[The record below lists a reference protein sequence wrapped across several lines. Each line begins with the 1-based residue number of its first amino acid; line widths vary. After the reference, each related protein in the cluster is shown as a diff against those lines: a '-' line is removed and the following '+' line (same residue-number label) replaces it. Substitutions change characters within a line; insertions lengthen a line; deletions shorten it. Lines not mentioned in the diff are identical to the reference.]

1 MTGRIEE
8 QAYLKAAIADPLQAG
23 VLVAGGAGVGKTR
36 LLREVT
42 EGQTDNCIEFV
53 TATESARP
61 LPFGAFAHLLPEDLG
76 SIDRV
81 DLLAV
86 IGRHLVRRAEGKPLI
101 LAVDDMHL
109 LDAFSAALVHHIAI
123 ASLAKVLLTL
133 RSGEPAPDALT
144 ALHRDGIVS
153 RLELQPISRLEFDAL
168 VEDAL
173 EGTTEAFTLDRIW
186 AVTQGNV
193 LFARELISDA
203 LGAGTLVVDRGM
215 WCWTG
220 GLGVAPRLRE
230 TMAARLESLSPTE
243 RRCLEILA
251 VGEPLSLASMERL
264 APGVLVPDLE
274 RRSLLTIE
282 RADERTF
289 VRLAHPILSE
299 TLRVG
304 LPVSLRRQINH
315 DLAEDLA
322 KASDEQPGD
331 ALRLALLRE
340 AAGEAADPGLL
351 AEAASNANLLSD
363 HALAERLARASA
375 RAGYGFSAQLELGLA
390 LMGQRRFEES
400 EAVIVPLVGTEPD
413 DAARERLADAV
424 AQVLGHGLGR
434 VDRALGILESIERDV
449 TDPAIEALV
458 QCHRATLLVFGAR
471 FEEAAELGVGAL
483 SSVHDDSIVVR
494 SLSAVGT
501 SLVMS
506 GRLNEALALTEAA
519 LEPALRVRDRL
530 PRAPVW
536 AVSARITSLFFAG
549 RPDESLRLLD
559 MTQEAGANLSMQVMA
574 GAAAYRGRILLS
586 LGKPRAAARFLNG
599 AAATLRKFSIPVE
612 SSWCLALM
620 AEALALLGRHE
631 EAKTAAA
638 EAVTLRRPA
647 IVVHQVDEMRA
658 LAWTDAQVGVTSS
671 AIDQLWA
678 AADLAAARG
687 QRSFEVFILHDLLR
701 LGEHRAAERARRVA
715 ERVDGAWSTA
725 IGAHAAAI
733 ATSDTVALEA
743 AAEAFAVLGSSL
755 VAAELW
761 ASASTARQAEGLQA
775 RANAAARR
783 SFALAERCE
792 GARTPALS
800 GIVTLTPLT
809 RRERETATLAAG
821 GATNAQIAHTLSIS
835 ERTVESHLSST
846 FAKLGIS
853 GRNQLADALI
863 SGVGG
868 GT

>member
-8 QAYLKAAIADPLQAG
+8 QAYLKAAISDPLQAG

-36 LLREVT
+36 LLREVI
-42 EGQTDNCIEFV
+42 EGQTDSRVELV

-61 LPFGAFAHLLPEDLG
+61 LPFGALAHLLPEDLG
-76 SIDRV
+76 AIDRV

-86 IGRHLVRRAEGKPLI
+86 IGRHLVRRAEGRSLI
-101 LAVDDMHL
+101 VAVDDMHL
-109 LDAFSAALVHHIAI
+109 LDAFSAALVHHIAT

-153 RLELQPISRLEFDAL
+153 RLELRPISRVDFDAL
-168 VEDAL
+168 VQGAL
-173 EGTTEAFTLDRIW
+173 EGTTESFTLDRIW

-230 TMAARLESLSPTE
+230 TMAARLGSLSPME
-243 RRCLEILA
+243 RSFLEVLA
-251 VGEPLSLASMERL
+251 VGEPLSLASTERL
-264 APGVLVPDLE
+264 APGVSVPDLE
-274 RRSLLTIE
+274 RRSLLTTE
-282 RADERTF
+282 SADQRTL
-289 VRLAHPILSE
+289 VRLAHPIFSE
-299 TLRVG
+299 TLRAG
-304 LPVSLRRQINH
+304 LSVSLRRQINH

-322 KASDEQPGD
+322 NASDEQPGD

-340 AAGEAADPGLL
+340 AAGEAAEPGLL
-351 AEAASNANLLSD
+351 AEAARNANLLSD

-375 RAGYGFSAQLELGLA
+375 RGGYGFGAHLQLGLA

-400 EAVIVPLVGTEPD
+400 EAVIVTLVGTEPD
-413 DAARERLADAV
+413 DDARERLADAA

-434 VDRALGILESIERDV
+434 VDKALGILESIERDV
-449 TDPAIEALV
+449 TDPATAALV
-458 QCHRATLLVFGAR
+458 RCHRATLLVFGAR
-471 FEEAAELGVGAL
+471 FDEAAELGMEAL
-483 SSVHDDSIVVR
+483 SSVNDDRIVVR
-494 SLSAVGT
+494 SLSPVGT

-506 GRLNEALALTEAA
+506 GRINEALALTEGA

-536 AVSARITSLFFAG
+536 AASARITSLFFAG

-559 MTQEAGANLSMQVMA
+559 MAQEARANLPMQVLA
-574 GAAAYRGRILLS
+574 AAAAYRGRILLS
-586 LGKPRAAARFLNG
+586 LGKPRAAARCLND
-599 AAATLRKFSIPVE
+599 AAATLRNFSISVE
-612 SSWCLALM
+612 SSWCFALI

-631 EAKTAAA
+631 EAKAAAA
-638 EAVTLRRPA
+638 EAVALRRPE
-647 IVVHQVDEMRA
+647 IVVHQVDQMRA
-658 LAWTDAQVGVTSS
+658 LAWVDAQAGLTSS

-687 QRSFEVFILHDLLR
+687 QRGFEIFILADLLR
-701 LGEHRAAERARRVA
+701 LGEHQCAERTQQVA

-725 IGAHAAAI
+725 IAAHAAAI
-733 ATSDTVALEA
+733 LTSDSVALEA
-743 AAEAFAVLGSSL
+743 AAEAFAAIGSSL

-761 ASASTARQAEGLQA
+761 ASASTARRAEGLRA

-783 SFALAERCE
+783 SFALAGLCE
-792 GARTPALS
+792 GAHTPALS
-800 GIVTLTPLT
+800 GTVRPTPLT

-821 GATNAQIAHTLSIS
+821 GATNAQIAATLSLS
-835 ERTVESHLSST
+835 ERTVESHLYST

-853 GRNQLADALI
+853 DRNQLADAL
-863 SGVGG
+863 GD
-868 GT
+868 